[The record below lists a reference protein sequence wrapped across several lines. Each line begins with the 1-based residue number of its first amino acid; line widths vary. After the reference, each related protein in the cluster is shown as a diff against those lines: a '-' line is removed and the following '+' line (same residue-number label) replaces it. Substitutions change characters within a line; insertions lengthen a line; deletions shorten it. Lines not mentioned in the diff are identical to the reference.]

1 MNYYIFKDPVNG
13 KEPTNWKS
21 KMGGSSWEYVP
32 SLKKYYLHLFTK
44 EQPDLNW
51 ENPEVREKL
60 LNVLKFWK
68 NKGIS
73 GFRLDVCNLY
83 SKPQNFEN
91 DLIGDGRRFYTDG
104 ESLKSTLN

>member
-21 KMGGSSWEYVP
+21 KMGGSIWEYVP

-51 ENPEVREKL
+51 ENPEVREEL

-104 ESLKSTLN
+104 ERLKSTLN